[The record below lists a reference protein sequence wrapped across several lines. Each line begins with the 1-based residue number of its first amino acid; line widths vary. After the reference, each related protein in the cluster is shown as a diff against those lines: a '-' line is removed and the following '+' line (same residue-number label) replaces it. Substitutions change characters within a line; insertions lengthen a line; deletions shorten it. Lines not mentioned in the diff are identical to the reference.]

1 MSKNILM
8 LLCLCILSSC
18 QSCSTEDVDVL
29 AGDASVSVVVDG
41 TPVTVHETLVSK
53 WPTNKLWDGVQRD
66 LSETETAYFTSF
78 DYKEGQNIRIDVPG
92 GEKGKK
98 CVVRPREFG
107 IEAEIGRKGD
117 IELKNIPGPCQF
129 VVEVDGYHNALHVF
143 VNPAEPYS
151 EVDRNSPD
159 VIYYGPGKHSV
170 PDGINV
176 KSGQTLF
183 IDEGAVLYSYVT
195 ASNVSDIKIL
205 GKGIL
210 DCSKFAREDCYPINI
225 SNSKDIVING
235 IVIND
240 PTHWTAL
247 ISNCRNVVFDNVKLI
262 GCWRYNADG
271 FDICNTSD
279 VKIHNCFL
287 RCFDDNIVI
296 KGLSPFYR
304 DGYNIIENIDVRNCV
319 LWNDWGQAL
328 EIGAETVADEIRNV
342 TYDSCYIM
350 HFTFNAMD
358 IQNTDKAYVHDIHY
372 TNIYVE
378 DPIYLNASLGGEL
391 MSPDGFGG
399 LINIIVTP
407 SMWSTVDI
415 RGRVSDITYEN
426 IYYTGSKGTR
436 INFSGYAEDADIKD
450 LHISNCY
457 INGKRIDK
465 DYNYIKNKYVSNI
478 NIK

>member
-1 MSKNILM
+1 M
-8 LLCLCILSSC
+8 
-18 QSCSTEDVDVL
+18 
-29 AGDASVSVVVDG
+29 
-41 TPVTVHETLVSK
+41 
-53 WPTNKLWDGVQRD
+53 
-66 LSETETAYFTSF
+66 
-78 DYKEGQNIRIDVPG
+78 
-92 GEKGKK
+92 
-98 CVVRPREFG
+98 
-107 IEAEIGRKGD
+107 
-117 IELKNIPGPCQF
+117 
-129 VVEVDGYHNALHVF
+129 
-143 VNPAEPYS
+143 
-151 EVDRNSPD
+151 
-159 VIYYGPGKHSV
+159 
-170 PDGINV
+170 
-176 KSGQTLF
+176 
-183 IDEGAVLYSYVT
+183 
-195 ASNVSDIKIL
+195 
-205 GKGIL
+205 
-210 DCSKFAREDCYPINI
+210 
-225 SNSKDIVING
+225 
-235 IVIND
+235 
-240 PTHWTAL
+240 
-247 ISNCRNVVFDNVKLI
+247 
-262 GCWRYNADG
+262 
-271 FDICNTSD
+271 
-279 VKIHNCFL
+279 KIHNCFL

-304 DGYNIIENIDVRNCV
+304 DGYNIIENIDVKNCV

-450 LHISNCY
+450 VHISNCY

-478 NIK
+478 IIK